1 MPVKRA
7 AYGITYYAYSL
18 HDWRALRTPHD
29 IPRDHWPI
37 LQRSGWPASGSNY
50 EPANRIDNRVGAI
63 PQLGGVD
70 HIGAGFQDNTTADL
84 GAERLTEYGLS
95 PGNSRASWNA
105 AVDSN
110 TICLLAPPDTRPWQ
124 HGVSGSP
131 YDLNSYGL
139 GVEDGIL
146 STNWDALPEPKRTA
160 HLRMRAAWWALW
172 MGYLG
177 WPLKYT
183 DSAAGVWDH
192 IRRGE
197 SWGLT
202 QHGIVDPANRTDAGL
217 VYRGGKRVNTFPYDE
232 LFRMIREEQAIRTSG
247 GTTPGLPADNEGF
260 TTEHIKH
267 VQTLINE
274 IGAWGVLDVDGSLGP
289 LTKTAVEAAQADLG
303 ITVDG
308 LPGDETTTALEDTMS
323 TLPERTAAAVWGQIL
338 ARPGES
344 DPTVRADT
352 LLRYAANRAQAQAA
366 LDLLTQLASRE
377 GVDPEAVGRAIADSL
392 REDVVAAVR
401 EAGSLADPEAVVDA
415 LAARLTPTPAPEQ
428 EQS

>member
-1 MPVKRA
+1 MPATRTA
-7 AYGITYYAYSL
+7 HGITYYAYSL

-29 IPRDHWPI
+29 IPRAHWPI
-37 LQRSGWPASGSNY
+37 LQRAGWPASGANY
-50 EPANRIDNRVGAI
+50 EPANRIDRRVGAI

-70 HIGAGFQDNTTADL
+70 HIGAGFQDNNPADL

-95 PGNSRASWNA
+95 PGNNRASWNG

-183 DSAAGVWDH
+183 ATAAGVWDH

-217 VYRGGKRVNTFPYDE
+217 VYRNGQRVNTFPYDT

-247 GTTPGLPADNEGF
+247 GTTPGLPDDNLGF
-260 TTEHIKH
+260 AVEDIKKR
-267 VQTLINE
+267 QAELNAL
-274 IGAWGVLDVDGSLGP
+274 GYGPLDMDGRLGP
-289 LTKTAVEAAQADLG
+289 LTQTAVTAYQTDRGL
-303 ITVDG
+303 TPDG
-308 LPGDETTTALEDTMS
+308 LPGPATTTALGADMATLDDIATVTLRQAAADTLGVAPGDRPLGWVLEQIIRN
-323 TLPERTAAAVWGQIL
+323 TVQAKRLAATAAAASGQ
-338 ARPGES
+338 
-344 DPTVRADT
+344 
-352 LLRYAANRAQAQAA
+352 
-366 LDLLTQLASRE
+366 
-377 GVDPEAVGRAIADSL
+377 VDPAAVADAL
-392 REDVVAAVR
+392 RDDVVAAVAD
-401 EAGSLADPEAVVDA
+401 AGGGATADQIVDA
-415 LAARLTPTPAPEQ
+415 LVDRLTKEN
-428 EQS
+428 